1 MVKQNWNRTISWL
14 RAAVLIAGSLALMVG
29 LLPTRVVLHAE
40 PQDRISGYYF
50 TYTCSAPDGRSRADR
65 VSNIY
70 YTRLD
75 WKKRNDRVREI
86 LSGYKGCMGD
96 MGAYQTAA
104 QAEEYRAKFY
114 PGLPRFTV
122 PDPLN

>member
-1 MVKQNWNRTISWL
+1 MRHKRLIDSTTHSILL
-14 RAAVLIAGSLALMVG
+14 RAVLMAGSLGAIW
-29 LLPTRVVLHAE
+29 LPTHLTLHAQ

-70 YTRLD
+70 YTRLVSS
-75 WKKRNDRVREI
+75 KRNERIRAI
-86 LSGYKGCMGD
+86 LGGYRGCMGD
-96 MGAYQTAA
+96 SGAYATAA
-104 QAEEYRAKFY
+104 QADEYRAKFY
-114 PGLPRFTV
+114 PGLPGFTV